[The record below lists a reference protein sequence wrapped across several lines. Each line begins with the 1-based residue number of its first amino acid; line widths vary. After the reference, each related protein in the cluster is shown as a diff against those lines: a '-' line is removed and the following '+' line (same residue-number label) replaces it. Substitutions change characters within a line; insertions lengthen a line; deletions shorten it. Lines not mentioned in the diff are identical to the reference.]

1 MAVKGLRGRYE
12 VEGKVNDQEG
22 KATYAVRRAPA
33 MDEHRVI
40 PAHSRV
46 TNDHADIAFG
56 FFGGLLGSFGDGGS
70 DCFG

>member
-1 MAVKGLRGRYE
+1 
-12 VEGKVNDQEG
+12 
-22 KATYAVRRAPA
+22 